1 MVAAESTRG
10 ASIRVQNPGEG
21 IAAADLGK
29 VFDRFYRGDEAR
41 SNSGTSNGLG
51 LAIVK
56 TIVEIHGG
64 TALARSETGTT
75 SFELHFPAFRDG
87 TAAGSI

>member
-1 MVAAESTRG
+1 
-10 ASIRVQNPGEG
+10 
-21 IAAADLGK
+21 
-29 VFDRFYRGDEAR
+29 
-41 SNSGTSNGLG
+41 
-51 LAIVK
+51 VK